1 MKSFTVE
8 ARGLTELR
16 RRMRTLFDGDS
27 RHIIT
32 YLNQRLGRYIVGAL
46 KGKPYPPELSG
57 QKYERTGRLNRAWAA
72 NVQGRWD
79 TIHITNNANFKGRYY
94 AGYVV
99 GNPISSIGNAQA
111 SIHRGRWW
119 VATDVISDTI
129 PQALEETGQYIESVW
144 ASV

>member
-1 MKSFTVE
+1 MNFVVE

-16 RRMRTLFDGDS
+16 RKIKTIFEGDN

-46 KGKPYPPELSG
+46 KGKPYPPELPG
-57 QKYERTGRLNRAWAA
+57 QKYKRTGRLNRAWAA
-72 NVQGRWD
+72 SIRGEYD
-79 TIHITNNANFKGRYY
+79 TIHITNDARGKSGFY

-119 VATDVISDTI
+119 VATDVIEETI
-129 PQALEETGQYIESVW
+129 PRALEETSQYVESIW
-144 ASV
+144 NSG